1 MKYSLCAVELASLTI
16 GLLLIGFSPVQAQPL
31 LPDDTPN
38 PEAPLFEPLLPE
50 DLPDFSPEDPPELQF
65 EPRPQPPATV
75 TEPPGVETFRI
86 TEIELLDMTVDPAA
100 LFAVFNGE
108 TVSVS
113 DRIAALVG
121 QQVTLADLLALRTF
135 ITEAYINAGYITSGA
150 FLPSQTFT
158 EDSPIQLQI
167 VEGDLEAIQIRGLTQ
182 LQEQYIRDRINLRV
196 NQPIRQQAI
205 DEALQLLQLD
215 PLLDRV
221 DAQLLAGTGPGQS
234 ILVLDLLEAVPF
246 SGGVSANNYQSP
258 STGEIQLG
266 SYVSYTNLLGLGDRL
281 DLNYRWTEG
290 LNSYGL
296 SYAVPVN
303 PMDGTLNLNLSTGD
317 SRIIENNFSQLGI
330 RSDSRTASLGFR
342 QPLVRTPSNEVA
354 LGLSLDL
361 RRSQTFLLEDIPF
374 SFSVGPENGE
384 SKVTVLRFSQDW
396 VNRSSTRVL
405 AARSQFSLGIDA
417 FDATINN
424 TGTDGRFLSWLG
436 QFQWVE
442 RLPNNSLFPANS
454 VLVARISSQLT
465 PNSLLPL
472 ERFSLGGVN
481 SVRGYRNGQLVTDN
495 GLAGSVELRIP
506 LSANPTELQITPF
519 LEAGTGWNN
528 LGVENNLE
536 TLASVGLGLRWAISP
551 ENTTDPRFQFR
562 LDYGH
567 PLIRTDRAASS
578 IQDAGLYFSLDIGI

>member
-1 MKYSLCAVELASLTI
+1 MKYSLCAVELAGLTT
-16 GLLLIGFSPVQAQPL
+16 GLLLIGLAPAQAQPL

-38 PEAPLFEPLLPE
+38 PETPLFEPLLPE
-50 DLPDFSPEDPPELQF
+50 APPDFSPEDPPELQF

-75 TEPPGVETFRI
+75 PEPPGVETFRI
-86 TEIELLDMTVDPAA
+86 TDIELLDMTVDPAA

-121 QQVTLADLLALRTF
+121 QQATLADLLALRTF

-196 NQPIRQQAI
+196 SQPIRQQAI

-234 ILVLDLLEAVPF
+234 ILVLDLLEAAPL
-246 SGGVSANNYQSP
+246 SGGVSVNNYQSP

-317 SRIIENNFSQLGI
+317 SRVIENNFSQLGI

-342 QPLVRTPSNEVA
+342 QPLVRTPSNELA

-465 PNSLLPL
+465 PSSLLPL

-481 SVRGYRNGQLVTDN
+481 SAP
-495 GLAGSVELRIP
+495 GLS
-506 LSANPTELQITPF
+506 
-519 LEAGTGWNN
+519 
-528 LGVENNLE
+528 
-536 TLASVGLGLRWAISP
+536 
-551 ENTTDPRFQFR
+551 
-562 LDYGH
+562 
-567 PLIRTDRAASS
+567 
-578 IQDAGLYFSLDIGI
+578 